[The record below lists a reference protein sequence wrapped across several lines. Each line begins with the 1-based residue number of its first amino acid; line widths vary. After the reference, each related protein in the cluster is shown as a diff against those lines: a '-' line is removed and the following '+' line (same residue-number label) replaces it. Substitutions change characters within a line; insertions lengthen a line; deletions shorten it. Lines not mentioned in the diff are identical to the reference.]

1 MKVNAKDIAA
11 GVFLILVAVVGLW
24 LNQDHNLGSA
34 RRMGPGYMPML
45 VFWLQV
51 ILGGFV
57 LLLAMFNGPDPL
69 QRWTGAET
77 WSLVAAIGV
86 GTAVML
92 LALSLGGGFA
102 QNYAYVGLGALA
114 GFLVMCYAAG
124 WRLLG
129 FICAAMCVF
138 SLILERGGLMLAIVG
153 TVAVCGLAEPHHRAK
168 PIGVLGIMIFLLALC
183 WWVFISQ
190 LDIRVPVWPWSF

>member
-51 ILGGFV
+51 ILGSLV

-69 QRWTGAET
+69 QRWTGAES

-114 GFLVMCYAAG
+114 GFLVLCYAAG

-138 SLILERGGLMLAIVG
+138 SLVLERGGLMLAIVG
-153 TVAVCGLAEPHHRAK
+153 TVGVCALAEPHHRAK
-168 PIGVLGIMIFLLALC
+168 PIGVLGITIFLLALC

-190 LDIRVPVWPWSF
+190 LDIRVPVWPWSL